1 MKSIFNTEAYEE
13 ILSRIDQLSESSER
27 QWGKMQ
33 VGQMLHHCQYPLKIG
48 LGRHNPKNKP
58 SLMLKVM
65 GKFFKK
71 SLYND
76 KPWKQNLPTAKSF
89 KVEDDKDFTAEK
101 QVLVG
106 LIRDFHQEK
115 DKKEWDPH
123 PAFGSFTPE
132 QWGQMQ
138 YKHLDHHLRQFGV

>member
-1 MKSIFNTEAYEE
+1 
-13 ILSRIDQLSESSER
+13 
-27 QWGKMQ
+27 
-33 VGQMLHHCQYPLKIG
+33 
-48 LGRHNPKNKP
+48 
-58 SLMLKVM
+58 MLKVL

-89 KVEDDKDFTAEK
+89 KVEEDKDFATEK
-101 QVLVG
+101 EVLIS
-106 LIRDFHQEK
+106 LIRDFYQEK

-138 YKHLDHHLRQFGV
+138 YKHLDHHLRQFGVWR